1 MKRLLILLA
10 IASIAAPA
18 SSFDP
23 SRHSSHHIAVLQ
35 APIYNSGEYEDR
47 IATSVR
53 RDLVRELRARGFD
66 AVDARTSYEELQ
78 RRGRSSA
85 DVYVE
90 IAPAEMYARPTGG
103 VTVRTRSVAVDVAVV
118 VSRVAA
124 ELRLYDGRTLDLI
137 EKRHL
142 RRENVTVVPTDIG
155 VGTYRMAVWF
165 ALPFVQYVRYRSA
178 VGAVVRDAANVI
190 VSGR

>member
-1 MKRLLILLA
+1 MKRLLVLLV
-10 IASIAAPA
+10 IAAVAVPA
-18 SSFDP
+18 FSFDP
-23 SRHSSHHIAVLQ
+23 SRHNGHRIAVLQ
-35 APIYNSGEYEDR
+35 APIYNGGEYEDR

-53 RDLVRELRARGFD
+53 RELVRELRARGFD
-66 AVDARTSYEELQ
+66 AVDARMSYEELQ
-78 RRGRSSA
+78 RRRQSSA
-85 DVYVE
+85 DLYVE
-90 IAPAEMYARPTGG
+90 IAPADVYARPTGG
-103 VTVRTRSVAVDVAVV
+103 VTVRTRRVAVDVAIV

-124 ELRLYDGRTLDLI
+124 ELRLYDGGTLDLI

-165 ALPFVQYVRYRSA
+165 ALPLVEYVRYRSA
-178 VGAVVRDAANVI
+178 VGAVVRDAATVI